1 MLKSFLLTLSLVVNN
16 LEFYNIL
23 VTPKIVKKAKTD
35 IDYSITSVPDYFAV
49 VLLTLIHTN

>member
-23 VTPKIVKKAKTD
+23 GTPKIVKKAKTD
-35 IDYSITSVPDYFAV
+35 IDYSKMSVPDYFAV

>member
-1 MLKSFLLTLSLVVNN
+1 MLKSFLLTLPLVVNN

-35 IDYSITSVPDYFAV
+35 IDYSKTSVPDYFAV